1 MRTSPRAGLS
11 LLAALALLLAGAC
24 GPPSDPEI
32 VALTY
37 VRATSGGDPD
47 TAVQLLDLERMTAR
61 VEEEV
66 VVVDS
71 NGKETFLEDS
81 IETLAWGL
89 FRETRPVD
97 YVYDATPAEIEGNRA
112 RVPVTRTAAD
122 GTSETIV
129 VHLRNTDEG
138 WRVSGESLDQ
148 LIRVVVQ
155 RLQEK
160 Y

>member
-1 MRTSPRAGLS
+1 MRTPPRAGLY
-11 LLAALALLLAGAC
+11 LLAACAMLLAGAC

-47 TAVQLLDLERMTAR
+47 TAVQLLDIERMAAR
-61 VEEEV
+61 VEQEV
-66 VVVDS
+66 VVLDS
-71 NGKETFLEDS
+71 SGKETFLEDS
-81 IETLAWGL
+81 IETLVWGL
-89 FRETRPVD
+89 FREARPAD
-97 YVYDATPAEIEGNRA
+97 YLYDATPAEIDGDRA

-122 GTSETIV
+122 QSSETIV

-138 WRVSGESLDQ
+138 WRVSGESLDA
-148 LIRVVVQ
+148 LVRVVVQ